1 MGKNASRQT
10 HYLSIS
16 RLELYGTVKIELHN

>member
-16 RLELYGTVKIELHN
+16 GFELYGTVKIELHN